1 VIALLSGLLA
11 EKKPGQVIVNVHG
24 VGYRVMVSL
33 NTFYEL
39 PAMGAEIVLHI
50 QTVVREEAIHLYGF
64 SQSQEKE
71 TFLRL
76 IGVNGVGPKLALT
89 LLSGMAPEELW
100 QAVRAG
106 DGGRLHRVPGVGKKI
121 AARLLVELEGK
132 IPQGSGE
139 GPAYSNLEAD
149 VLSALLNLGY
159 AEAQARKALDEAA
172 LVLGVEPGLQELL
185 KTALKYA
192 AGGRN

>member
-1 VIALLSGLLA
+1 LA

-39 PAMGAEIVLHI
+39 PALGAEIALHI

-64 SQSQEKE
+64 GQEQEKE

-76 IGVNGVGPKLALT
+76 ISINGVGPKLALS
-89 LLSGMAPEELW
+89 LLSGIAPAELW

-106 DGGRLHRVPGVGKKI
+106 DAGRLTRVPGVGKKT
-121 AARLLVELEGK
+121 ATRLLVELEGK
-132 IPQGSGE
+132 LPPGIGE
-139 GPAYSNLEAD
+139 GQTYSPLEGD

-159 AEAQARKALDEAA
+159 SEAQARRALDEAA
-172 LVLGVEPGLQELL
+172 QALGGAEPGLREML

-192 AGGRN
+192 GGGRN